1 MRGLVPRIYVCF
13 AGDDVDSRDKTGH
26 DGDAGSRARTD
37 EGSHMRSVGHRSGR
51 NGKIRLRQISIF
63 ISRLKLIWPV
73 QSLGQK
79 YSSFVFSE
87 FMVE

>member
-1 MRGLVPRIYVCF
+1 MAGTSPAMTETREAEHEPMKGLICDRAVTVA
-13 AGDDVDSRDKTGH
+13 AGTADP
-26 DGDAGSRARTD
+26 
-37 EGSHMRSVGHRSGR
+37 
-51 NGKIRLRQISIF
+51 LRQIAIF

-87 FMVE
+87 FMIE